1 VTEVIRSAE
10 TGAAG
15 RMVSGG
21 DPGWRSEADPIFTHS
36 LQQITESTINGGRD
50 ARMSLERS
58 CRLLMTLAAVLGVTG
73 VAVGRAHSVR
83 FLAVSGCL
91 VMAALALLLL
101 APKPATPAERRS
113 RVAPEQIAHEQV
125 GRRQA
130 APERAPEQARQ
141 SYRVP
146 QQRVATAATAP
157 QDAAA
162 KTGNGEDSRAA

>member
-1 VTEVIRSAE
+1 
-10 TGAAG
+10 
-15 RMVSGG
+15 
-21 DPGWRSEADPIFTHS
+21 
-36 LQQITESTINGGRD
+36 
-50 ARMSLERS
+50 MSLERS

-73 VAVGRAHSVR
+73 VAVGRTHSVR

-101 APKPATPAERRS
+101 APKPATSAERRS
-113 RVAPEQIAHEQV
+113 RVAQEQIAHEQV
-125 GRRQA
+125 GQRQA